1 MPQITNW
8 QVKVGKYS
16 GGSLATTDHASRTL
30 GLFIDQQC
38 DPGQLGT
45 GTCAVTLDNR
55 DGALN
60 PDASGSFNTEDWL
73 EYGIFIDCT
82 VTGAVLTDPVPVF
95 HGVITDFRIDDD
107 GDGRSTVTVT
117 GQDVFSVIGRQQG
130 FTFGMTNTST
140 ADQLFDMTNP
150 ASLLNSTKVPTIG
163 YPTMRTFWEELNAST
178 ESVAHNLPA
187 SAGSFVLGDAINNS
201 VMPNEQTVAFPTIL
215 DDSGTY
221 VANDSWVGFTVD
233 GLARAGVS
241 ATGNAF
247 VFTTNDPMPTGQL
260 PYRRLVRDFHID
272 LITNAA
278 EVTALDGGTAQSF
291 ADTTSQEKFG
301 TRARSYRTTSTSDAR
316 ALYTAQLWVNR
327 YSYDESVVMSASS
340 LQVTDSMIQGFGGD
354 LAKWR
359 SLLDV
364 TAGWWQTGS
373 VAYTPTGGSSI
384 TYPFIIAGRRIEA
397 TPTDTVVTLKVR
409 PQSIYLAF
417 ILDDATRGVLD
428 ANKLG

>member
-1 MPQITNW
+1 MAQITTW
-8 QVKVGKYS
+8 VIKVGKYS

-30 GLFIDQQC
+30 GLYIDQQC

-45 GTCAVTLDNR
+45 GTCSVTLDNR

-60 PDASGSFNTEDWL
+60 PDSSGSFKTEDWL
-73 EYGIFIDCT
+73 EYGIFIEAT
-82 VTGAVLTDPVPVF
+82 VMGTTVPVF

-107 GDGRSTVTVT
+107 GDGRSSVTVT
-117 GQDVFSVIGRQQG
+117 GQDAFSVIGRQQG

-140 ADQLFDMTNP
+140 ADQLFDMTSP
-150 ASLLNSTKVPTIG
+150 HLLLNSTKVPTLG

-178 ESVAHNLPA
+178 ESVSHNLPA
-187 SAGSFVLGDAINNS
+187 SAGSVVLGDVVNNS

-221 VANDSWVGFTVD
+221 VAADSWVGFTVD

-241 ATGNAF
+241 ATGNVF
-247 VFTTNDPMPTGQL
+247 VFTTNDPMPTGQM
-260 PYRRLVRDFHID
+260 PYRALVRDFHID
-272 LITNAA
+272 LVTNAA
-278 EVTALDGGTAQSF
+278 SVTALDGGTAQTF
-291 ADTTSQEKFG
+291 ADTTSQEKYG
-301 TRARSYRTTSTSDAR
+301 TRARFYQTTSTDDAQ

-340 LQVTDSMIQGFGGD
+340 LQVTDGMMRSQGGD
-354 LAKWR
+354 QAKWR
-359 SLLDV
+359 GLLDV
-364 TAGWWQTGS
+364 AAGWWETGS
-373 VAYTPTGGSSI
+373 VAYTPTNGSAI
-384 TYPFIIAGRRIEA
+384 TYPFIIAGRTIEA

-417 ILDDATRGVLD
+417 ILDDVTRGVLGT
-428 ANKLG
+428 NKLG